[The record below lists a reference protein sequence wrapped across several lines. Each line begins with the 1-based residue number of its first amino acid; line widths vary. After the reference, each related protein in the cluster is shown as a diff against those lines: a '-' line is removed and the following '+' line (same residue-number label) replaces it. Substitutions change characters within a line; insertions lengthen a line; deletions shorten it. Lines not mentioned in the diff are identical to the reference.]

1 MTIAGE
7 ASQAKAPMLQPGQ
20 STCYVVDPGL
30 PWSEEGLDP
39 ADGAFEPVTLLAGAG
54 RYRCEL
60 RRIAAGG
67 AVLRTEART
76 PAGEIGSIELASG
89 QKRSGRVERSGPG
102 GLAFAFDEPLDIVAL
117 INRNLVSQPAER
129 RSMPRVELR
138 APIHVKWA
146 EHLAAATVRNLSSA
160 GIQVEGDELP
170 PQGTL
175 TSLYLDGIILPP
187 AEAVWRRAGLA
198 GFEFFEELG
207 WSSLIAWVRDRSRT
221 SR

>member
-1 MTIAGE
+1 MPQMA
-7 ASQAKAPMLQPGQ
+7 QA
-20 STCYVVDPGL
+20 TCYVLDPDL
-30 PWSEEGLDP
+30 PWAEEDGDHS
-39 ADGAFEPVTLLAGAG
+39 DGAFEAATLVGAGG

-60 RRIAAGG
+60 RRIATGG
-67 AVLRTEART
+67 AVLRTDAPT
-76 PAGEIGSIELASG
+76 LAGERAGLELASG
-89 QKRSGRVERSGPG
+89 QRRSGWVERAGSDAIA
-102 GLAFAFDEPLDIVAL
+102 LAFDEPLDIVAL

-146 EHLAAATVRNLSSA
+146 EHLAAATVRNISSA
-160 GIQVEGDELP
+160 GIQVEGGELP

-175 TSLYLDGIILPP
+175 ASPYLDGINLPA

-207 WSSLIAWVRDRSRT
+207 WSSLIAWVRDHAASRAN
-221 SR
+221 RG